1 MVRFLINFV
10 LNFKEMRQI
19 VVGFRCTF
27 CKAKFDAKGSSI
39 KDVGHFLGEGD
50 PIADICQLEG
60 ARGLRNADV

>member
-27 CKAKFDAKGSSI
+27 CKAKFDAKGHPKRTSAIFGVGGYPIVDIYQFEWAKSI
-39 KDVGHFLGEGD
+39 
-50 PIADICQLEG
+50 
-60 ARGLRNADV
+60 RNANV